1 MRKLQTRTSGA
12 LYRMSI
18 LSSFSSNASATVE
31 AIHRS
36 QAVIEFDLTGKIL
49 AANKNFCDA
58 MGYKPEEIIGRHHSM
73 FVSKDYAAS
82 PQYREFWNRLGNGK
96 FEQAQYKRVANGG
109 REVWIQASYNPIL
122 KGGKAVK
129 VIKFATDIT
138 ASKLESLDSKGK
150 LEALSRAQAVI
161 EFTPEGKIL
170 TANQNFL
177 SVMGYRLDEIVGRH
191 HEMFCEPDYARSPGY
206 RQFWQDLGAGK
217 LVSNQFMRLAKDGS
231 KVFIEAS
238 YNPILDEDGKVLKVV
253 KFAIDVSGRVQAVE
267 ELAAGLERLA
277 DCNIRM
283 TIDKPFTK
291 EFEHLRHNFNT
302 SIGRFQETLAEVL
315 KETAE
320 LSSEGQSIRDAA
332 GNLAQRT
339 EQQATA
345 LEQTSA
351 AIAQITTTVRDSSVR
366 TRETRALVQDARK
379 AASQSVSV
387 VDETVA
393 AIGRIENAS
402 AEIGKI
408 IDVIDQIAFQTNLLA
423 LNAGVEAARAG
434 EAGKGFAVVAQ
445 EVREL
450 AQRSAKAAREIAGL
464 IANSTREVE
473 EGVRLVSDTGNALRR
488 IEEFVDSINVNIEAI
503 ANSSN
508 EQSTNLGEINGS
520 IGELDKMTQ
529 QNAAMVNNTTKI
541 SQGLAEGA
549 SRLEALVN
557 RFKLNR
563 RSAIREPGSAAAAAG
578 NRYQQHAA

>member
-1 MRKLQTRTSGA
+1 
-12 LYRMSI
+12 MSL
-18 LSSFSSNASATVE
+18 LSPFSSNASAILE

-36 QAVIEFDLTGKIL
+36 QAVIEFDLSGKIL

-58 MGYKPEEIIGRHHSM
+58 MGYKPEEIVGRHHSM
-73 FVSKDYAAS
+73 FVEKDYATSSA
-82 PQYREFWNRLGNGK
+82 YRDFWSRLGSGK
-96 FEQAQYKRVANGG
+96 FEQAQYKRVAKGG
-109 REVWIQASYNPIL
+109 REVWIQASYNPIM

-150 LEALSRAQAVI
+150 LEALSRAQAII
-161 EFTPEGKIL
+161 EFTPDGKIL
-170 TANQNFL
+170 TANKNFL
-177 SVMGYRLDEIVGRH
+177 SVMGYDLGELTGRH
-191 HEMFCEPDYARSPGY
+191 HSMFCEPDYARSPAY
-206 RQFWQDLGAGK
+206 RQFWEGLAAGK
-217 LVSNQFMRLAKDGS
+217 PASSQFTRLAKDGS

-238 YNPILDEDGKVLKVV
+238 YNPILDDDGKVLKVV
-253 KFAIDVSGRVQAVE
+253 KFAIDVSGRVRAVE

-283 TIDKPFTK
+283 TLDKPFTP

-315 KETAE
+315 TETTE

-351 AIAQITTTVRDSSVR
+351 ALAQITATVKDSSLR

-450 AQRSAKAAREIAGL
+450 AQRSAQAAREIAGL

-473 EGVRLVSDTGNALRR
+473 EGVRLVSDTGEALRR
-488 IEEFVDSINVNIEAI
+488 IEEFVDSINLNIEAI
-503 ANSSN
+503 ATSAN
-508 EQSTNLGEINGS
+508 EQSTNLGEINAS

-541 SQGLAEGA
+541 SEGLAEGA

-578 NRYQQHAA
+578 PAYGRRAA